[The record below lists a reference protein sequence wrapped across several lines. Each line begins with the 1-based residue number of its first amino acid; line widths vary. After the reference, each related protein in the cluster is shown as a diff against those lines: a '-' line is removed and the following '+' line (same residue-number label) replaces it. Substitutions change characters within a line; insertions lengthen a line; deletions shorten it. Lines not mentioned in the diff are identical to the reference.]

1 MEQISNRILVDAI
14 DQMKKTPE
22 FLKFIKGCEK
32 RLKKL
37 DKAKTFSYRI
47 KNTAGKTVTVNV
59 DFRNKVS
66 MSKYVELLKDNIS
79 DIITCDFK
87 SFNDWGDKFSK
98 IDFGKEDQTELSG
111 FFAKILTVLQYKTL
125 RSGDD
130 KLLFKFYQKLK
141 VKACVYCNSQHVI
154 LLQSSKIAR
163 LQADH
168 NLPKAKFPCFSVTLA
183 NLYPSCNNCNHLK
196 KEFDVK
202 HYLYFLDKPKREISF
217 SLKDTDI
224 IDFYTYKLDE
234 DKLKIEFDQGSTQ
247 LEKILNISQ
256 IYNNHTDYVVD
267 LLRKHRIYKK
277 SYVSN
282 LISSFGPLLGN
293 NEDLVNRMIFG
304 SNFNDEDIN
313 QRVFSKLLND
323 VKRQLDELDYT

>member
-1 MEQISNRILVDAI
+1 MEQINNRILIDAI

-22 FLKFIKGCEK
+22 FVKFIKGCK
-32 RLKKL
+32 RRLKAFDESMVFTYQLK
-37 DKAKTFSYRI
+37 I
-47 KNTAGKTVTVNV
+47 TARKSIPVTVNAKL
-59 DFRNKVS
+59 NTP
-66 MSKYVELLKDNIS
+66 MIEYVGLLKDNIEN
-79 DIITCDFK
+79 IMTCDLKGFK
-87 SFNDWGDKFSK
+87 YWIDRFSRINLKQEDQSIVNGFFSK
-98 IDFGKEDQTELSG
+98 IL
-111 FFAKILTVLQYKTL
+111 AILQYKEL

-202 HYLYFLDKPKREISF
+202 YDLYFLDKPKREISF

-234 DKLKIEFDQGSTQ
+234 DKLKIGFDQGPTE
-247 LEKILNISQ
+247 LEGILHISE
-256 IYNNHTDYVVD
+256 IYDNHTDYVVD
-267 LLRKHRIYKK
+267 LLRKHRIYKE
-277 SYVSN
+277 SYVSS
-282 LISSFGPLLGN
+282 LISSFGSLLGN

-304 SNFNDEDIN
+304 STFNDEDIN

>member
-1 MEQISNRILVDAI
+1 MEQINNSVLVDAI
-14 DQMKKTPE
+14 DQMKKIPE
-22 FLKFIKGCEK
+22 FMTFIKGCKK
-32 RLKKL
+32 RLKAFEESMEFTYQLKVSAR
-37 DKAKTFSYRI
+37 KSI
-47 KNTAGKTVTVNV
+47 TVTVN
-59 DFRNKVS
+59 
-66 MSKYVELLKDNIS
+66 SKLNSRMRQYVGLLKDNIH

-87 SFNDWGDKFSK
+87 HFNDWVDKFSK
-98 IDFGKEDQTELSG
+98 IDFKQEDKYILNG
-111 FFAKILTVLQYKTL
+111 FFAKILAILQYKKL

-141 VKACVYCNSQHVI
+141 VKTCVYCNSQHVI
-154 LLQSSKIAR
+154 LLEFSEIAR

-202 HYLYFLDKPKREISF
+202 YNLYFLDKPKREISF

-224 IDFYTYKLDE
+224 IDFYTYKFDE
-234 DKLKIEFDQGSTQ
+234 DKFKIKFDPGPTE

-256 IYNNHTDYVVD
+256 IYDNHKDYVVD

-304 SNFNDEDIN
+304 STFNDEDIN

-323 VKRQLDELDYT
+323 VKKQLDELDYT

>member
-1 MEQISNRILVDAI
+1 MEQINNTILVDAI
-14 DQMKKTPE
+14 DQMKKIPE
-22 FLKFIKGCEK
+22 FVRFMKGCEN

-37 DKAKTFSYRI
+37 DKVKKFSYRT
-47 KNTAGKTVTVNV
+47 KNASGKTVTVNV
-59 DFRNKVS
+59 DFNNKAS
-66 MSKYVELLKDNIS
+66 MCKYVELLKDNIRN
-79 DIITCDFK
+79 IITCDFK
-87 SFNDWGDKFSK
+87 GFNEWVDKFSE
-98 IDFGKEDQTELSG
+98 IDFGKEDHIEVNV
-111 FFAKILTVLQYKTL
+111 FFAKIQTVLQYKTL
-125 RSGDD
+125 RSGGD

-141 VKACVYCNSQHVI
+141 IKACVYCNSQHVI

-202 HYLYFLDKPKREISF
+202 YNLYFLDKPKREISF
-217 SLKDTDI
+217 RLKDTDI

-234 DKLKIEFDQGSTQ
+234 DKLKIDFDQGPTE
-247 LEKILNISQ
+247 LEKRLNISQ
-256 IYNNHTDYVVD
+256 IYHNHTDYVVD

-304 SNFNDEDIN
+304 STFNDEDIN